1 MTSSLLLL
9 SVLGEELLVA
19 LSVLLGVGPAGL
31 GLLLDDGLA
40 TEALLGDH
48 ALDLGGLV
56 DSLVSAFDLTLDNVV
71 ADIVLLAVKGKG
83 LDNVT
88 TTLGAETVGTIDVS
102 DTIELLLTLLDN
114 TQEDSSQVRVD
125 NATAYRL
132 SLAVTVTLGVETS
145 SVFLEKDACAVVD
158 QDTLLHLETLL
169 VVATSDSENV
179 ALVGLIVHQLAGD
192 LATHTFVVEGTDEFF
207 IINFN
212 FLLSARGGVRNVE
225 SHL

>member
-145 SVFLEKDACAVVD
+145 SVYSNGNLVRKLLLNIGREKRLKSVKM
-158 QDTLLHLETLL
+158 
-169 VVATSDSENV
+169 
-179 ALVGLIVHQLAGD
+179 
-192 LATHTFVVEGTDEFF
+192 
-207 IINFN
+207 
-212 FLLSARGGVRNVE
+212 
-225 SHL
+225 

>member
-1 MTSSLLLL
+1 MANVKKRSLFDFLNNLGSGVTSSLLLL

-88 TTLGAETVGTIDVS
+88 TTLGAETVGTIDVG
-102 DTIELLLTLLDN
+102 DTVELLLALLDDSK
-114 TQEDSSQVRVD
+114 EDSGQVGVD
-125 NATAYRL
+125 NATTDGLA
-132 SLAVTVTLGVETS
+132 LAVTITLGVETS
-145 SVFLEKDACAVVD
+145 AVYIYRNELEMDIEYNRIE
-158 QDTLLHLETLL
+158 Q
-169 VVATSDSENV
+169 
-179 ALVGLIVHQLAGD
+179 
-192 LATHTFVVEGTDEFF
+192 
-207 IINFN
+207 
-212 FLLSARGGVRNVE
+212 
-225 SHL
+225 